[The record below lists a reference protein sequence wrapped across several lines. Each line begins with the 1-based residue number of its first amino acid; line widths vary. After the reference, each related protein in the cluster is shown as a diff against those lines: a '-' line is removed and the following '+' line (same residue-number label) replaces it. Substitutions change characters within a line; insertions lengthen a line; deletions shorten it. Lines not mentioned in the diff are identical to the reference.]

1 MSDAPILVVDDEA
14 SIVTYVRLGLE
25 LEGFEVVTATTGNEA
40 LEALSCI
47 RPRLAVLDV
56 MLPDID
62 GLTICRRVR
71 EWGSD
76 IPILMLTALGESED
90 VVRGLDSGA
99 DAYLPKPF
107 KLQELLAR
115 VHALLRLVGQ
125 DAGDV
130 LTWSDLCLDRGARQL
145 IFGGQRMDLA
155 RREFSLLEMLM
166 IRPQKVHTRQQIM
179 DDIWGPGDHDFKTL
193 KTCVSDLRAK
203 MGDEGRR
210 IIRSVRGV
218 GYTLGG

>member
-1 MSDAPILVVDDEA
+1 MSEGPILVVDDEA

-40 LEALSCI
+40 MEALASLT
-47 RPRLAVLDV
+47 PSLVVLDV

-62 GLTICRRVR
+62 GLTICKRVR
-71 EWGSD
+71 ERGSD
-76 IPILMLTALGESED
+76 IPILMLTALSESED

-115 VHALLRLVGQ
+115 VQALLRLVGQ
-125 DAGDV
+125 GPSDV
-130 LTWSDLCLDRGARQL
+130 LTWNDLSLDRAARQL
-145 IFGGQRMDLA
+145 ILHGQRIDLA
-155 RREFSLLEMLM
+155 RREFAVLEMLM
-166 IRPQKVHTRQQIM
+166 GRPQKVHSRQQLM
-179 DDIWGPGDHDFKTL
+179 DEIWGPGEHDYKTL

-210 IIRSVRGV
+210 LIRSVRGV